1 MNDIP
6 NWRTSGS
13 TTLDDTQDPSR
24 SPATNLPLS
33 LRFRRIL
40 VWILRRLPTLAVLLC
55 LGGAAWLGHRLEW
68 KIPRFSELAG
78 SEQTTEEPW
87 CDEHGVPEAV
97 CISCNAD
104 LMPKGELF
112 GWCKVHGVH
121 ECLLEHPQLSQLA
134 DPAHVTQ
141 EDLLRATRALELRP
155 RPANDSACQMHLR
168 RIQFQSI
175 EAVDRAGIDIALVE
189 QGPVLESVR
198 APGEIVYDP
207 TRVAHLTS
215 RSEGSIWRVEKNVG
229 DRVFAG
235 DVLALVDSP
244 EVGKSKTDLL
254 QALVE
259 QELNQKT
266 MNRLSG
272 LAAGAVPGTRMID
285 AEAALSKSKVAV
297 IQCRQKLVSLGLPI
311 DGLELAGKSPEEL
324 SSMLQFLGIP
334 QTIRESISP
343 SVVNSNLMPVVAS
356 REGVVID
363 RDAVPGEVVGRD
375 DSLFTIADAS
385 RMWVFLNV
393 QLEEAKYIRT
403 GQTIQFQA
411 DGADVEV
418 VGTVTWISTDVDS
431 ETRTVTVR
439 GEFENSGGELRNETF
454 GTGEVTLRSEP
465 LAILVPDEAVHW
477 EGCCHVAFVR
487 DKNYFAEKSF
497 KVFHTRSIRPG
508 IKTNGK
514 TEVISG
520 LLPGEVVVTKGS
532 GVLRA
537 ELLKGNLG
545 AG

>member
-1 MNDIP
+1 MIPDAGGEYSWSYTVVAPMNDNS
-6 NWRTSGS
+6 NWLTSGS
-13 TTLDDTQDPSR
+13 TTLDGSQDPSR
-24 SPATNLPLS
+24 SSATNLTLS
-33 LRFRRIL
+33 LRFRGIL
-40 VWILRRLPTLAVLLC
+40 VWFLRRFPTLAVLLG

-78 SEQTTEEPW
+78 SAKTTDEPW
-87 CDEHGVPEAV
+87 CDEHGVPEAICV
-97 CISCNAD
+97 SCNAD
-104 LMPKGELF
+104 LMPKGKLF

-121 ECLLEHPQLSQLA
+121 ECLLEHPQLAQLA
-134 DPAHVTQ
+134 DPVHVTP
-141 EDLLRATRALELRP
+141 EDLERASHALELRP
-155 RPANDSACQMHLR
+155 RLANDPACQMHLR

-189 QGPVLESVR
+189 QGPVLESIK

-207 TRVAHLTS
+207 TRVAHLMS

-244 EVGKSKTDLL
+244 EVGKAKTDLL

-272 LAAGAVPGTRMID
+272 LAAGAVPGTRIID

-311 DGLELAGKSPEEL
+311 DGLEFAGKSPEEL

-334 QTIRESISP
+334 QTVRESISP

-356 REGVVID
+356 RDGVVID

-385 RMWVFLNV
+385 QMYVFLDV

-403 GQTIQFQA
+403 GQTIQFRA
-411 DGADVEV
+411 DGADAEV
-418 VGTVTWISTDVDS
+418 AGTVTWISTDVDS

-439 GEFENSGGELRNETF
+439 GELENPGGQLRNETF

-477 EGCCHVAFVR
+477 EGCCPFDA
-487 DKNYFAEKSF
+487 
-497 KVFHTRSIRPG
+497 
-508 IKTNGK
+508 
-514 TEVISG
+514 G
-520 LLPGEVVVTKGS
+520 LDLN
-532 GVLRA
+532 RA
-537 ELLKGNLG
+537 GGLFLDRREGQLG
-545 AG
+545 PSC